1 MFLNAGIMTF
11 YQNNVPTELMGR
23 VTSIFQLL
31 QSLFQIVFVL
41 GVGVISDI
49 IPLRITIIA
58 LSFGMFMIAVVMV
71 AFIFLPGKRVYFR
84 EG

>member
-31 QSLFQIVFVL
+31 QSLFQIVFIL